1 LSLKSVPSAMSTYI
15 KKFGQFIADN
25 NLWSKLFATQTA
37 GSRILPQKAG
47 DNDAKHGLRIDAGQV
62 IGSTKTLY
70 LQVNKEAK
78 GKALAD
84 FVKKNGSHANLASVT
99 VDVNTP
105 VEDQPEVGT
114 KAFENMTEQAKSKL
128 G

>member
-1 LSLKSVPSAMSTYI
+1 MSTYI